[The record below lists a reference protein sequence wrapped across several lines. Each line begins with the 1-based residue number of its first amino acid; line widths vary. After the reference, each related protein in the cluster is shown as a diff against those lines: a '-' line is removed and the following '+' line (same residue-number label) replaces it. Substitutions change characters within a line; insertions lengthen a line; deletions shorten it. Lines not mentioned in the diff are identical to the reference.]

1 MVLRD
6 CFNLGT
12 IGAFGN
18 TFPYILLYHYKY
30 SEGTVK
36 KKKARHQDELSINI
50 YVWLN
55 ISDSFFRSL

>member
-18 TFPYILLYHYKY
+18 TFPYILFYLYKHGK
-30 SEGTVK
+30 GAVK
-36 KKKARHQDELSINI
+36 KKKARHQDELSNNV
-50 YVWLN
+50 YV
-55 ISDSFFRSL
+55 